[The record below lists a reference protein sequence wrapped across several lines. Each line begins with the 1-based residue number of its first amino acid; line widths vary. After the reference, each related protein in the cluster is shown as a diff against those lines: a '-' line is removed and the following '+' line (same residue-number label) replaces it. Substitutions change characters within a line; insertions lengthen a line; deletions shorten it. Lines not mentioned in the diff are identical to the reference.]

1 MIENR
6 AANADGRR
14 TETRGPKSAV
24 VTTRL
29 GTDYRAL
36 AAAGVTIVLWASAFV
51 VIRDAG
57 EHISAGA
64 LALGRLLTSALVLGA
79 VLVVRK
85 HGLPPKAAWPGI
97 VVSGVTWFGVYMV
110 ALNAGEQRIDAG
122 TASLVIN
129 LGPILMAVLGGWLLN
144 EGFPP
149 QLMIGLALGF
159 AGAVLVGFASSD
171 GGSSS
176 LLGVLLCVLAAA
188 GSAIGVIAQKPAL
201 RHASALQVTTFGNVI
216 GAVACL
222 PFTGSLVRE
231 VAAAPPSALLE
242 IVYLGLFPTA
252 LAFSTWA
259 YALSRTTAGKLGATT
274 YLVPVLVV
282 LVSWVALGEI
292 PAALS
297 FAGGA
302 LCLIG
307 VAVSRRKSREPVEK
321 P

>member
-6 AANADGRR
+6 AANADGRY
-14 TETRGPKSAV
+14 TGTRGSKSAV
-24 VTTRL
+24 VTTRPE
-29 GTDYRAL
+29 TDYRAL

-64 LALGRLLTSALVLGA
+64 LALGRLLTSALALGA
-79 VLVVRK
+79 FLVVRK
-85 HGLPPKAAWPGI
+85 AGLPSKAAWPGI

-129 LGPILMAVLGGWLLN
+129 LGPILMAVLGGWLLK

-149 QLMIGLALGF
+149 QLMAGLALGF

-216 GAVACL
+216 GAVVCL
-222 PFTGSLVRE
+222 PFAGSLVRE

-282 LVSWVALGEI
+282 LVSWVALDEV

-307 VAVSRRKSREPVEK
+307 VAVSRRKSRESVEE

>member
-1 MIENR
+1 M
-6 AANADGRR
+6 AS
-14 TETRGPKSAV
+14 TRQE
-24 VTTRL
+24 
-29 GTDYRAL
+29 TDYRAL
-36 AAAGVTIVLWASAFV
+36 GAAGVTIVLWASAFV

-57 EHISAGA
+57 EHISAGP
-64 LALGRLLTSALVLGA
+64 LALGRLVTGALALGA
-79 VLVVRK
+79 FLLIRRQ
-85 HGLPPKAAWPGI
+85 GLPPKAAWPGI
-97 VVSGVTWFGVYMV
+97 AVSGVAWFGVYMV

-129 LGPILMAVLGGWLLN
+129 LGPILMAGLGGRLLK

-149 QLMIGLALGF
+149 QLMAGLALGF

-171 GGSSS
+171 GGNAS
-176 LLGVLLCVLAAA
+176 LIGVLLCVLAAA

-201 RHASALQVTTFGNVI
+201 RHATALQVTTFGNAI
-216 GAVACL
+216 GAVVCL
-222 PFTGSLVRE
+222 PFAGSLVGE
-231 VAAAPPSALLE
+231 VADAPPGALLE
-242 IVYLGLFPTA
+242 MVYLGLFPTA

-282 LVSWVALGEI
+282 LVSWLVLGEV

-307 VAVSRRKSREPVEK
+307 VAVSRRKSRRPVEE

>member
-1 MIENR
+1 M
-6 AANADGRR
+6 AS
-14 TETRGPKSAV
+14 TRQE
-24 VTTRL
+24 
-29 GTDYRAL
+29 TDYRAL
-36 AAAGVTIVLWASAFV
+36 AAAGITIVLWASAFV

-64 LALGRLLTSALVLGA
+64 LALGRLVTGALVLGA
-79 VLVVRK
+79 FLLVRK
-85 HGLPPKAAWPGI
+85 QGFPPKAAWPGI
-97 VVSGVTWFGVYMV
+97 LVSGVAWFGVYMV

-129 LGPILMAVLGGWLLN
+129 LGPILMAALGGWLLK

-149 QLMIGLALGF
+149 QLMAGLALGF

-171 GGSSS
+171 GGSAS
-176 LLGVLLCVLAAA
+176 LIGVLLCGLAAA
-188 GSAIGVIAQKPAL
+188 GSAVGVIAQKPAL
-201 RHASALQVTTFGNVI
+201 RHATALQVTTFGNAI
-216 GAVACL
+216 GALVCL
-222 PFTGSLVRE
+222 PFAGSLIRE
-231 VAAAPPSALLE
+231 VAAAPSSALLE
-242 IVYLGLFPTA
+242 IVYLGVFPTA

-282 LVSWVALGEI
+282 VVSWVVLDEV

-297 FAGGA
+297 LAGGA

-307 VAVSRRKSREPVEK
+307 VAVSRRRSREKVEET
-321 P
+321 

>member
-1 MIENR
+1 MATAPPTN
-6 AANADGRR
+6 D
-14 TETRGPKSAV
+14 
-24 VTTRL
+24 L
-29 GTDYRAL
+29 RAL
-36 AAAGVTIVLWASAFV
+36 AAAGLTIVLWASAFV

-64 LALGRLLTSALVLGA
+64 LALGRLVTGALVLVA
-79 VLVVRK
+79 FLVLRRQ
-85 HGLPPKAAWPGI
+85 GLPPKPAWPGI
-97 VVSGVTWFGVYMV
+97 LVSGVAWFGVYMV

-129 LGPILMAVLGGWLLN
+129 LAPILMAALGGWLLK

-171 GGSSS
+171 GGTAS
-176 LLGVLLCVLAAA
+176 LLGVLLCGLAAA
-188 GSAIGVIAQKPAL
+188 GSATGVVAQKPAL
-201 RHASALQVTTFGNVI
+201 RHATALQVTAYGNVV
-216 GAVACL
+216 GAVVCL
-222 PFTGSLVRE
+222 PFAGTLVRE
-231 VAAAPPSALLE
+231 VSAAPASAVLE

-259 YALSRTTAGKLGATT
+259 YALSRMTAGKLGATT

-282 LVSWVALGEI
+282 LFSWVALDEI

-297 FAGGA
+297 FVGGA
-302 LCLIG
+302 LCLVG
-307 VAVSRRKSREPVEK
+307 VAVSRRRSRKTVEES
-321 P
+321 